1 MPWVATDGGGL
12 YRLAAEAS
20 PETAP
25 SAVFRHD
32 PGNPQGLSHDR
43 VYAVLVDRT
52 GAVWAGTEA
61 GLDRIDPGTQA
72 VHHYP
77 ADASQP
83 GGVVGGRITALLEDD
98 AGQLWAAGVAGLNR
112 LDAGRTQIAR
122 YYHRYRTFR
131 YGWGEALQL
140 LQDRDGLLWIATHSE
155 LMRFD
160 PAAERFSYHRHDPAR
175 PRGINSNQPTALYQD
190 RAGVIW
196 IGTNGYGLNLYDPKE
211 ERFRTFRRPAGP
223 PSRVAGFS
231 VYTLFEDSGGDVWIS
246 NGILHRWDRA
256 SGTLFSYETTSD
268 RPDDFGNTGVWSMV
282 EAPTGTLWVGSSQ
295 GLYRYRRATGHYRQ
309 YRHDPAR
316 PDGLPEQGVFG
327 VFRDRGGRIWAVTE
341 NFLSVLVDPGRG
353 RFQSYRYQERP
364 TRGEWAFPSVHQ
376 DAAGRLWLASGQGLV
391 RFDPE
396 TETFGYYRAD
406 PADPAALSHDVVRS
420 ICPDPR
426 APERYLWV
434 GTAGGGLNRLDRQ
447 TDTFTR
453 YTDREGLPNNVVYG
467 ILPDDEGYLWL
478 STNRGLS
485 RFDPRTEQFRNF
497 DADDG
502 LQSNEFNS
510 GAYFRSRRGELFF
523 GGVYGFTYFFPG
535 DVVDNPH
542 VPPVVITGLKRIN
555 RAESI
560 REAGTVLTRAL
571 AETDT
576 LRLSYRDNVLTFSFA
591 ALDFS
596 APAKNRYAYRM
607 EGFSEAWIETGGART
622 ATYTNLPPGTYT
634 FRVRGSNNDGVW
646 NEQGAALTL

>member
-1 MPWVATDGGGL
+1 MEQVRPLHRRKAGIRLLCWLGLFLGVGWLHAALHPLLAQQGRGTPLGEVTDHPLRFRHLTIADGLSQNAVYAIVQDHRGFMWFGTKDGLNRYDGDTFVVFRHDPSSSTSLPDNHVTALFEDAGGRLWVGTQTGALARFDRRTETFVACPLGTSARVTGIDDSPGGALWVATDGGGL

-175 PRGINSNQPTALYQD
+175 PCGINSNQPTALYQD

-316 PDGLPEQGVFG
+316 PDGLPEQGSSASFG
-327 VFRDRGGRIWAVTE
+327 TG
-341 NFLSVLVDPGRG
+341 
-353 RFQSYRYQERP
+353 
-364 TRGEWAFPSVHQ
+364 
-376 DAAGRLWLASGQGLV
+376 
-391 RFDPE
+391 
-396 TETFGYYRAD
+396 
-406 PADPAALSHDVVRS
+406 
-420 ICPDPR
+420 
-426 APERYLWV
+426 
-434 GTAGGGLNRLDRQ
+434 AGG
-447 TDTFTR
+447 
-453 YTDREGLPNNVVYG
+453 
-467 ILPDDEGYLWL
+467 
-478 STNRGLS
+478 
-485 RFDPRTEQFRNF
+485 
-497 DADDG
+497 
-502 LQSNEFNS
+502 S
-510 GAYFRSRRGELFF
+510 GR
-523 GGVYGFTYFFPG
+523 
-535 DVVDNPH
+535 
-542 VPPVVITGLKRIN
+542 
-555 RAESI
+555 
-560 REAGTVLTRAL
+560 
-571 AETDT
+571 
-576 LRLSYRDNVLTFSFA
+576 
-591 ALDFS
+591 
-596 APAKNRYAYRM
+596 
-607 EGFSEAWIETGGART
+607 
-622 ATYTNLPPGTYT
+622 
-634 FRVRGSNNDGVW
+634 
-646 NEQGAALTL
+646 